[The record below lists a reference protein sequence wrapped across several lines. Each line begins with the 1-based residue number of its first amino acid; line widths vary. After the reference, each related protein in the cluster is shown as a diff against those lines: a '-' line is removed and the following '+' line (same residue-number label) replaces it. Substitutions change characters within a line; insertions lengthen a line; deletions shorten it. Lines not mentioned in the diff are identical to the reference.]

1 MMAGVLLAAL
11 LAVAGGPGEGD
22 GDGPVGF
29 TQLSIRIEGELL
41 DVRFADMD
49 GDGRRDLVTAVL
61 ARRPGLAARRE
72 IRIHT
77 MGADGTLPLEPTR
90 VVAVPDDVIVYG
102 FADVR
107 DDPGR
112 ELLLMT
118 RSGIRSLSP
127 QVEGLRDNLRRVA
140 SCDLLYQVP
149 SSRSLASWSYVFER
163 PGQHDLLL
171 VPGAA
176 GLSVWGPKPPVG
188 DGHSSPPLEGTPFDD
203 YAPLIELGGASDS
216 LFSVKS
222 PGAVKASAGGVRVS
236 IDSGRNRGLFLE
248 DAPAAYAA
256 LLQAEMR
263 TDAPALADVDGDSR
277 KDIVFFDDKT
287 LRVYLASSSGF
298 SSTPSRT
305 ETLPAWLD
313 PGEGDLALN
322 LHDLDQDGDIDAYA
336 RLAPEQDDLDHVTF
350 SYFVMLNDGQ
360 RLFPEQP
367 QQVLRFEA
375 TGTDSEITDVNADG
389 RPDLV
394 VTKYELPSLA
404 QLAGG
409 FKFTRSAFVYFAGEG
424 DEPFERKPALRDE
437 QLFTIDSLQDAL
449 VNRRI
454 SGDLSGD
461 GLADLME
468 VDLTG
473 HVVIRRITYEDA
485 LFGGGEWQV
494 EETPWKRMDLGAN
507 LAELQLEDV
516 NGDGLADLINPGE
529 DSLTLVLSHRT
540 GRGQ

>member
-1 MMAGVLLAAL
+1 
-11 LAVAGGPGEGD
+11 
-22 GDGPVGF
+22 
-29 TQLSIRIEGELL
+29 
-41 DVRFADMD
+41 MD

-61 ARRPGLAARRE
+61 ARRPGLPARRE
-72 IRIHT
+72 IRIHA
-77 MGADGTLPLEPTR
+77 MAADGTVPLEPTR

-107 DDPGR
+107 DEPGR

-118 RSGIRSLSP
+118 RSGVRSLSP
-127 QVEGLRDNLRRVA
+127 RVEGLRDNLRRVA

-149 SSRSLASWSYVFER
+149 SSRSLASWSYVLEQ
-163 PGQHDLLL
+163 PGQHDLLV
-171 VPGAA
+171 VPGAD
-176 GLSVWGPKPPVG
+176 GLSVWGPAAPGGGAITARPA
-188 DGHSSPPLEGTPFDD
+188 GTTAAAPEATAESTAGSTAGSTAATAAAPAGAQPDD
-203 YAPLIELGGASDS
+203 YARLVDLGGAPDS

-222 PGAVKASAGGVRVS
+222 PGAVKASAGGLKVS

-248 DAPAAYAA
+248 DPPNAYSA
-256 LLQAEMR
+256 LLQAELR
-263 TDAPALADVDGDSR
+263 TDAPALADVDGDGR
-277 KDIVFFDDKT
+277 QDIVFFDDKT
-287 LRVYLASSSGF
+287 LRVYLASASGF
-298 SSTPSRT
+298 SATPSRT

-313 PGEGDLALN
+313 PGEGDLILN
-322 LHDLDQDGDIDAYA
+322 LRDLDHDGDIDAYA
-336 RLAPEQDDLDHVTF
+336 RVAPEQDSLDRVTF

-389 RPDLV
+389 KPDLV

-404 QLAGG
+404 ELAGG
-409 FKFTRSAFVYFAGEG
+409 FRLTRSAYVYFAGDG
-424 DEPFERKPALRDE
+424 DEPFARKPDLRDE

-461 GLADLME
+461 GIADLME

-485 LFGGGEWQV
+485 FFGGGEWLV
-494 EETPWKRMDLGAN
+494 EEAPWKRMDLGAN
-507 LAELQLEDV
+507 LADLQLEDV

-529 DSLTLVLSHRT
+529 DVLALVLSRRT
-540 GRGQ
+540 GGGQ